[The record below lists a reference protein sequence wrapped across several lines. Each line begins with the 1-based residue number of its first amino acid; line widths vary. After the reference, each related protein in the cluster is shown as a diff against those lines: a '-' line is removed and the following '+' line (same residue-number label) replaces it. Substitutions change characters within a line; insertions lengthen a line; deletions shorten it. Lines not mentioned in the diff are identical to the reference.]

1 MIHID
6 GAQGE
11 GGGQV
16 LRTSLT
22 LSVLTQNPLHIINI
36 RAKRSK
42 PGLRP
47 QHLTAVEACAAVSNA
62 RVQGAK
68 IGSAELKFEPG
79 PVQAGSY
86 RFDIRTAGSSS
97 LVLQTILLPL
107 SAAAE
112 PSTAA
117 VIGGT
122 HVPWSPCFHYLAWL
136 WLPALEEI
144 GFSASLK
151 LKRAGFYP
159 PGGGRIQSVI
169 RPARELAPLEK
180 IERGRLLKIRGL
192 SAAANLPDHIA
203 QRQRK
208 QARRRL
214 KDLCPVAI
222 ETAAVEAPSPGTF
235 IVLLAEFEHS
245 RCCYFAL
252 GKKRKPAERVADQ
265 AVDSL
270 LAFLDTDGAIDPFLA
285 DQLLVPLALA
295 RGVSRF
301 RTAQIT
307 RHLLTNAAVIEAFL
321 PGTVEVLGELGASG
335 TVHISPQKNNP
346 NERLIHE

>member
-22 LSVLTQNPLHIINI
+22 LAVLTQNPLHITNI
-36 RAKRSK
+36 RAHRSK

-47 QHLTAVEACAAVSNA
+47 QHLTAVEACGAVSAA
-62 RVQGAK
+62 RVQGARV
-68 IGSAELKFEPG
+68 GASELVFEPG
-79 PVQAGSY
+79 PVKPGSY
-86 RFDIRTAGSSS
+86 RFDIQTAGSTS

-107 SAAAE
+107 SKADE

-122 HVPWSPCFHYLAWL
+122 HVPWSPCYHYLEWL
-136 WLPALEEI
+136 WLPEIQTI
-144 GFSASLK
+144 GFNASLK

-159 PGGGRIQSVI
+159 PGGGRVQATI
-169 RPARELAPLEK
+169 RPVRELTPMVRL
-180 IERGRLLKIRGL
+180 ERGRLRKIRGL
-192 SAAANLPDHIA
+192 SAVANLPDHIA

-214 KDLCPVAI
+214 KDLCPVDI
-222 ETAAVEAPSPGTF
+222 KTATLDARSPGTF
-235 IVLLAEFEHS
+235 IALLAEFEHS

-252 GKKRKPAERVADQ
+252 GKKGKPAERVADQ
-265 AVDSL
+265 AVNRL
-270 LAFLDTDGAIDPFLA
+270 LGFLDTDGAVDPFLA
-285 DQLLVPLALA
+285 DQLLVPLVLA
-295 RGVSRF
+295 RGISHF
-301 RTAQIT
+301 QTAEIT
-307 RHLLTNAAVIEAFL
+307 QHLLTNAAVIEAFL
-321 PGTVEVLGELGASG
+321 PGTIEIQGQLGAPG
-335 TVHISPQKNNP
+335 TVRIIPQSPVQP
-346 NERLIHE
+346 SQ